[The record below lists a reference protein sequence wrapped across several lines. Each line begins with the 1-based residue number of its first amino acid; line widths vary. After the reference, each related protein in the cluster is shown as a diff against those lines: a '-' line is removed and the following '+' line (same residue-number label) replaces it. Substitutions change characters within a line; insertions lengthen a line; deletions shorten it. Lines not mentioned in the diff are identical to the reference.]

1 LFNAFELLFL
11 LIEIEKKIRHQNHLI
26 TNRNFKRMKMKQLF
40 FGLLL
45 SLNLVS
51 YAQSSKKEVLFTID
65 EKPYYTDEFSRVYN
79 KNLDLV
85 KDESQK
91 DLTQYLELF
100 IGYKLKINKANKLG
114 LQNGD
119 AYKNELASYRTQLSK
134 NYLTDSKV
142 TKELVEEG
150 YQRSLK
156 EIKASHILITVDE
169 NAAPADTLAAYNKIE
184 AVRKRALNGEDF
196 GALAVEFSQDPSAK
210 DNKGDLGY
218 FSSFRMVY
226 AFESAAFKTPK
237 GKISNPVRTRFGYHI
252 IKVDDVRN
260 NRGEI
265 TVAHIMILN
274 PKEDNAAEREKAKST
289 IQDIYKK
296 IQQGESFESLAK
308 QFSDD
313 KSSSSKGGVLS
324 RFGSGQ
330 LSSEE
335 FENTAFS
342 LTPEKPLSEPFQTKF
357 GWHIVKLI
365 ERHPVKTL
373 EEMKSEL
380 ENKVGKDDRSRL
392 ITNSL
397 NEKLRKKYAI
407 KRDNKLY
414 AAASKAIT
422 GDFYENKWAVPAN
435 TKPYDGKLFVIKDK
449 TITGTDFLNYVNAQ
463 QKGTNTI
470 KPINK
475 LTDHLYEKFV
485 DDQLTTY
492 YTDHLETEF
501 PDFSAVM
508 EEYRDGLLLFDL
520 MEKEIWERSKTD
532 TLGLKNFY
540 DKNKSNYNWKNRLDV
555 IIASST
561 DMEVIKK
568 AQKMLKQNS
577 TSEQIKEKLNTKDKI
592 MVMTNAGIFEEG
604 NEALPKKLKF
614 EAGVSEI
621 IKDGDYYFVTK
632 VNKLLPAAPK
642 SLEESKGKVIND
654 YQQYLESNWVSD
666 LKKEFT
672 VKTFPEVFEHV
683 KKDLKK

>member
-1 LFNAFELLFL
+1 
-11 LIEIEKKIRHQNHLI
+11 
-26 TNRNFKRMKMKQLF
+26 MKQLF

-485 DDQLTTY
+485 DDQLTAY

-642 SLEESKGKVIND
+642 LLEESKGKVIND

>member
-1 LFNAFELLFL
+1 MFNAFELLFL